1 MLVKPIEA
9 PTVCPRDVLLQDFE
23 GELLQQGYAPSTVH
37 KQKRLFA
44 DLSDWLQTQELT
56 AGDL

>member
-9 PTVCPRDVLLQDFE
+9 PTVCPRDALLQGLE

-37 KQKRLFA
+37 KQKTLFPI
-44 DLSDWLQTQELT
+44 
-56 AGDL
+56 